1 MHDILGISVIWVLDS
16 STWLESKHILLR
28 DNVCFRSRE
37 ACRESGCKIFRTCDE
52 HTEMD
57 VGFLV

>member
-28 DNVCFRSRE
+28 DNVCCGARK
-37 ACRESGCKIFRTCDE
+37 ACRESRCKIFRTCDE
-52 HTEMD
+52 QTETD
-57 VGFLV
+57 AGFLV

>member
-28 DNVCFRSRE
+28 DNVCWRRK
-37 ACRESGCKIFRTCDE
+37 ESLSGVKMQDIPD
-52 HTEMD
+52 
-57 VGFLV
+57 L